1 MKRHARMIEVSGRT
15 IKDAMPLANPKHLT
29 DNLYYKVCSGCN
41 EIIVET
47 WDHDEK
53 CSLYE
58 NETLAAWVR
67 MGIEEQEENR

>member
-1 MKRHARMIEVSGRT
+1 MARSVRMIEVTGRT
-15 IKDAMPLANPKHLT
+15 IKDAMPLNNPQHLT
-29 DNLYYKVCSGCN
+29 DDLYYKVCSGCN

-53 CSLYE
+53 CDLYE

-67 MGIEEQEENR
+67 MGIEEKENE